1 MSTRIK
7 PLTLQRNFDTKT
19 MDYSFLDFLTLVGA
33 LGMFLYGMKIM
44 SEGLQK
50 AAGDRM
56 RNILSVMTSNRFTGV
71 LTGLLITAL
80 VQSSSA
86 TTVMVV
92 SFVNAKLLTL
102 AQAISVIMG
111 ANIGTTVTA
120 WIIAV
125 FGFKV
130 DISLLALPIIGIC
143 IPLVF
148 SNNNNRKSWGEF
160 LMGFALLF
168 LGLAYLKDSVPD
180 LQSHPEAL
188 SFIQNYTSMGYG
200 SVLLFLLIGGL
211 LTVVVQSSSATV
223 AITLIMCTKGWI
235 PFEMAAAMVLG
246 ENIGTTITAN
256 LAAIKANVQA
266 RRAAFA
272 HFIFNIFGV
281 TWILILFYPFVQMIT
296 WIITNFGPSN
306 PTELT
311 AFLSTLDPQTIEA
324 ITSGEKLTDPAL
336 LAIQSKALSLQLS
349 VSYGLS
355 LFHTL
360 FNIANVLI
368 MVWFVNVYVK
378 VCTFVIKSKKVKDE
392 EEFQLKFISAGILST
407 SELSL
412 LQANREIA
420 LYGKR
425 VQNMLEIVK
434 VSYYEKDTEKFLQIF
449 NRIDKYEQISD
460 RMEIEIADYLTK
472 VMEGRLSS
480 LGKERVRS
488 MLRTISEIESI
499 ADSCNNLSKAI
510 KRRNDAKSVFTDEQN
525 HSIDLMFAL
534 DTKAITHMNELLNK
548 QKHEISSD
556 DVNVA
561 LNIENEINNYRNQLK
576 KDNIEN
582 IDAKKYNY
590 SDSVYYIDIVA
601 ECEKLGDYVLNVVQ
615 AVVGKL

>member
-1 MSTRIK
+1 
-7 PLTLQRNFDTKT
+7 

-180 LQSHPEAL
+180 LQGHPDAL

-281 TWILILFYPFVQMIT
+281 IWILILFYPFVQMIT

-306 PTELT
+306 PTELS
-311 AFLSTLDPQTIEA
+311 AFLNTLDPQTIEA
-324 ITSGEKLTDPAL
+324 ITSGEKLTDPSL

-378 VCTFVIKSKKVKDE
+378 ICTFVIKSKKVKDE
-392 EEFQLKFISAGILST
+392 EEFHLKFISAGILST

-412 LQANREIA
+412 LQAKREIA

-425 VQNMLEIVK
+425 VQNMLNIVK
-434 VSYYEKDTEKFLQIF
+434 DSYYEKDTEKFLQIF

-534 DTKAITHMNELLNK
+534 DMKAITHMNELLNK
-548 QKHEISSD
+548 QKHDISSD

-590 SDSVYYIDIVA
+590 SDSVYYVDIVS
-601 ECEKLGDYVLNVVQ
+601 ECEKFGDYVLNVVQ
-615 AVVGKL
+615 AVVGK